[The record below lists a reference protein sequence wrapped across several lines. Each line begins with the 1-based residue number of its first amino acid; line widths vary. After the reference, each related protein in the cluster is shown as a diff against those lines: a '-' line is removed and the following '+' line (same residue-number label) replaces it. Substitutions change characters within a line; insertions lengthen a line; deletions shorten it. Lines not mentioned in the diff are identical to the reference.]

1 MPRTPSSAVMF
12 RVDRSTISPT
22 TMSDGSM
29 EVISLGDPHGFAG
42 TPINM
47 ANVARLPSP
56 WSPVGDT
63 VSFDVWMSTKGI
75 LMKATG
81 PAVNDAAQ
89 SWGDSAALRSAIFS
103 SLAASRFS
111 DDSLHSASS
120 DLNDFSVFGNGMQ
133 KNLSSRDRGVDMA
146 VKDEPALKVS
156 GITEVGD
163 ENITPLDTHIS
174 GTPRRRRDT
183 VPSKF
188 QTPVKHTPRATKHIS
203 TPLTKLDNVDIS
215 HLRSTSS
222 ISSMAYEL
230 RIGLFG
236 EGRSM
241 TAIENIISLLDQAS
255 PESAVLRTRVD
266 NEAAVIVE
274 AV

>member
-1 MPRTPSSAVMF
+1 
-12 RVDRSTISPT
+12 
-22 TMSDGSM
+22 MSDGSM
-29 EVISLGDPHGFAG
+29 EVISLGDPHGFAD

-146 VKDEPALKVS
+146 V
-156 GITEVGD
+156 
-163 ENITPLDTHIS
+163 
-174 GTPRRRRDT
+174 
-183 VPSKF
+183 
-188 QTPVKHTPRATKHIS
+188 
-203 TPLTKLDNVDIS
+203 
-215 HLRSTSS
+215 
-222 ISSMAYEL
+222 
-230 RIGLFG
+230 
-236 EGRSM
+236 
-241 TAIENIISLLDQAS
+241 
-255 PESAVLRTRVD
+255 
-266 NEAAVIVE
+266 
-274 AV
+274 